1 MLIDK
6 GFTQGDVVSIKLI
19 GGEEIIARFESESA
33 TEFVISK
40 PLAVTFN
47 AQGLGL
53 IPWIFLGEDK
63 NQDIKVRQSAITM
76 VCKPKADA
84 AKQYMESTSNLKLV

>member
-6 GFTQGDVVSIKLI
+6 GFTQGAVVSIKII
-19 GGEEIIARFESESA
+19 GGEEVIARFEKESD
-33 TEFVISK
+33 TELVISK
-40 PLAVTFN
+40 PLAITFN

-63 NQDIKVRQSAITM
+63 QQDIKIRQSAIVT
-76 VCKPKADA
+76 VCKPKDDA
-84 AKQYMESTSNLKLV
+84 AQQYMQSTTDIKLV